1 MTNDVAPDATTALP
15 APPDGWFDY
24 GYAVIWN
31 GELALVRT
39 DRGIHSEL
47 ARWRDETQQRGIP
60 GQRPDLAGARLRL
73 STFDGVSESAAIEVP
88 AGSWPRVDRLPD
100 GRWLVVSTP
109 PGPPYDINARLYAA
123 DGTPVGA
130 FAMGYYFTHVQCA
143 TDGTIWAGYFDEG
156 VYCGPNE
163 DGTPAISASGVA
175 RFDRDGRVL
184 WSFNDQEGTTG
195 LSIDDCYALTLDDS
209 TLWCCPYSDFPIIR
223 VDQGVVTHWRNDIA
237 GAKALAVDGDHVL
250 LAGGYGTQSSRLALV
265 RLEGDAARQ
274 IGEWIFH
281 LPDRNAARLLQGRGS
296 ILHIVGGG
304 RWSGIAVA
312 TLRASRS

>member
-15 APPDGWFDY
+15 TPPDGWCDY
-24 GYAVIWN
+24 GYAVLWN

-39 DRGIHSEL
+39 DL
-47 ARWRDETQQRGIP
+47 T
-60 GQRPDLAGARLRL
+60 GAHLRL
-73 STFDGVSESAAIEVP
+73 STFDGVRESAAIEVP

-100 GRWLVVSTP
+100 ERWLVVSTP
-109 PGPPYDINARLYAA
+109 PEPPYDINARLYAA
-123 DGTPVGA
+123 DGAPVGA
-130 FAMGYYFTHVQCA
+130 FAMGGYLTHVQCA

-184 WSFNDQEGTTG
+184 WSFNDQPETSG
-195 LSIDDCYALTLDDS
+195 LFIDDCYALALDGA
-209 TLWCCPYSDFPIIR
+209 TLWCCPYSNFPIIR

-250 LAGGYGTQSSRLALV
+250 LAGGYKEESSRLALL
-265 RLEGDAARQ
+265 RLDGGEARQ
-274 IGEWIFH
+274 VGEGWFKR
-281 LPDRNAARLLQGRGS
+281 PDRGAAALVQGRGAT
-296 ILHIVGGG
+296 LHIVGEG
-304 RWSGIAVA
+304 RWVKVTVASLRAGIA
-312 TLRASRS
+312 LE